1 MGIGAVADRDA
12 STRSVARTI
21 ALEAVLQRDAGITA
35 ALLGWVLVGVGLLL
49 SAAAAGVLLEG
60 GPQVQLLALEGLSF
74 GVAVAGLGT
83 AKTGIAFIL
92 WGILRRIW
100 SRIASAKAALPDL
113 VISVESHDTVRYG
126 VVGTRWGRAT
136 VTREAPRPLFIH
148 RMARTLWAPMLL
160 MGAMALYAGLVL
172 AVLQFQHTAANPDLA
187 GSLKAW
193 VQGVQFLGE
202 GLLLSAISLFL
213 GSILG
218 AIRSGGGDVQQSLDV
233 PVKTL
238 QMPLTA
244 KLFVGLMMG
253 GLMIEIVQF
262 VLYARLASMTDA
274 GTILVWS
281 SWLGPFR
288 EFGLGVLLSGIVL
301 ALATIANALDF
312 QFARIRELIETGR

>member
-12 STRSVARTI
+12 STPGAARAI
-21 ALEAVLQRDAGITA
+21 AAEAVSKRDAGITA
-35 ALLGWVLVGVGLLL
+35 ALLGWILVGFGLLL

-60 GPQVQLLALEGLSF
+60 GPQAQLLALEGLSF
-74 GVAVAGLGT
+74 GIAVAGLGT
-83 AKTGIAFIL
+83 AKTGIAFVL

-113 VISVESHDTVRYG
+113 IPAESHGAVRYG
-126 VVGTRWGRAT
+126 IARTRWGRTT
-136 VTREAPRPLFIH
+136 VTKEAPEPLFIH
-148 RMARTLWAPMLL
+148 RMARALWAPMLL
-160 MGAMALYAGLVL
+160 MGAMALYAGLAL
-172 AVLQFQHTAANPDLA
+172 AVLQFQHTGSHPELA
-187 GSLKAW
+187 RSLGAW

-202 GLLLSAISLFL
+202 GLLLSSISFF
-213 GSILG
+213 LG
-218 AIRSGGGDVQQSLDV
+218 AIRSGGGDVQHSLDV

-238 QMPLTA
+238 QMPWTA

-253 GLMIEIVQF
+253 GLIIELAQF
-262 VLYARLASMTDA
+262 VLYARVASMSDA

>member
-21 ALEAVLQRDAGITA
+21 AIEAVLQRDAGITA

-60 GPQVQLLALEGLSF
+60 GPQVQLLAFEGLSF

-126 VVGTRWGRAT
+126 VAGTRWGRAT

-274 GTILVWS
+274 GRNLVWS

-301 ALATIANALDF
+301 ALATIAHALDF